1 LSRAITRTDRS
12 RPTGSW
18 APDVRAALPGW
29 LAARAVVLLAL
40 AVARVVD
47 AMHTGPR
54 TPWEGFARRGLLGWD
69 ADWYQRIA
77 VHGYGA
83 LPEEA
88 LRFFPLHPLVARILG
103 GGTWL
108 GAGVALLVVAN
119 ACALACGALLHRLC
133 LVLGT
138 DEVTARRAATTFALA
153 PPAFVLVMGYSEGL
167 ALALALVYLLAL
179 YQRSPAVAI
188 VAGVLA
194 GAARPTGILLAL
206 PAVLWWLAEER
217 RRRLDSGDRVRL
229 ALVAAAPVTGAAA
242 YLGWCQ
248 MAAGGWSKPFAV
260 QTVSWLRGDVVDP
273 ITTLAGAA
281 RDVVTLH
288 ADLHQVVLLLTA
300 GLLIIGARR
309 WPAELTA
316 WGAAALLL
324 ACSAERLG
332 SMERYAWAA
341 VIPVMTLA
349 TLGSRPSHR
358 IVTVGLGAGLMVLAT
373 LTFTGHYV
381 P

>member
-1 LSRAITRTDRS
+1 
-12 RPTGSW
+12 
-18 APDVRAALPGW
+18 
-29 LAARAVVLLAL
+29 
-40 AVARVVD
+40 
-47 AMHTGPR
+47 
-54 TPWEGFARRGLLGWD
+54 
-69 ADWYQRIA
+69 
-77 VHGYGA
+77 
-83 LPEEA
+83 
-88 LRFFPLHPLVARILG
+88 
-103 GGTWL
+103 
-108 GAGVALLVVAN
+108 
-119 ACALACGALLHRLC
+119 
-133 LVLGT
+133 
-138 DEVTARRAATTFALA
+138 
-153 PPAFVLVMGYSEGL
+153 
-167 ALALALVYLLAL
+167 
-179 YQRSPAVAI
+179 VAI

-309 WPAELTA
+309 WPAQLTA

>member
-1 LSRAITRTDRS
+1 VTWALTRADR
-12 RPTGSW
+12 RRFTGSW

-40 AVARVVD
+40 AVARVIDV
-47 AMHTGPR
+47 MHTGAPAS
-54 TPWEGFARRGLLGWD
+54 WEGFAGRGLLGWD

-83 LPEEA
+83 LPPEA
-88 LRFFPLHPLVARILG
+88 LRFFPLHPLVARVLG
-103 GGTWL
+103 GGTWV
-108 GAGVALLVVAN
+108 GAGLALLVVAN

-133 LVLGT
+133 LVVGT
-138 DEVTARRAATTFALA
+138 DAVTARRVATTFAVA

-194 GAARPTGILLAL
+194 GVARPTGILLAV
-206 PAVLWWLAEER
+206 PAVLWWLAQER
-217 RRRLDSGDRVRL
+217 HRRLGAGDRARL
-229 ALVAAAPVTGAAA
+229 GLVAAAPVAGAAA

-248 MAAGGWSKPFAV
+248 LAAGGWSKPFAV
-260 QTVSWLRGDVVDP
+260 QTVPGLRGDFVDP
-273 ITTLAGAA
+273 VTTLGAAA
-281 RDVVTLH
+281 RDVLTLH
-288 ADLHQVVLLLTA
+288 ADVHQAVVLLTA

-341 VIPVMTLA
+341 VVPVMTLA
-349 TLGSRPSHR
+349 TLGSRPVHR
-358 IVTVGLGAGLMVLAT
+358 IVTAALGAGLMVLAT
-373 LTFTGHYV
+373 LAFTGQYV